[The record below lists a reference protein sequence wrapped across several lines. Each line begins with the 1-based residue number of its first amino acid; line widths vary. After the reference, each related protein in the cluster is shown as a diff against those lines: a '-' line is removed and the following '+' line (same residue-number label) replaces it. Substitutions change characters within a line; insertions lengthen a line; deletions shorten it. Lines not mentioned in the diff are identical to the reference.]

1 MKQQS
6 RRTFIKLAAASSA
19 LFATGTTKALVT
31 PTLLRRPIPKSGE
44 LIPAIGMG
52 TWVTFN
58 VGDNISLRDQRTDVL
73 KTFFDLGGG
82 MIDSSP
88 MYGSAE
94 DVMGY
99 SLAKLSNTQGML
111 SATKIW
117 TSSKDEGRSQINDS
131 FRLWGLKKFDLFQ
144 VHKLLNWEEHLDT
157 LRERRAAGQIRYI
170 GITTSHGSRHSEM
183 ARTMETQDIDFVQFT
198 YNVEDR
204 DAEDRLLPLAA
215 DKGIAVIINRP
226 FQRGTLTN
234 RFEGKPLPTWASE
247 YGITSWAQYLLKFVV
262 SHPAVTCAIPATS
275 KVEHMKENMN
285 VLQTRLPDIKDRQRM
300 LDYVQSL

>member
-19 LFATGTTKALVT
+19 LFATGTTKALAT

-52 TWVTFN
+52 TWITFN
-58 VGDNISLRDQRTDVL
+58 VDDNILLRDQRTEVL

-82 MIDSSP
+82 MINSSP
-88 MYGSAE
+88 MNGSAE

-111 SATKIW
+111 SATKVW
-117 TSSKDEGRSQINDS
+117 TSLKDEGRSQIDDS
-131 FRLWGLKKFDLFQ
+131 FHLWGLKKFDLFQ
-144 VHKLLNWEEHLDT
+144 VHNLLNWEEHLDT

-183 ARTMETQDIDFVQFT
+183 ARIMETQDIDFVQFT

-204 DAEDRLLPLAA
+204 DAEDHLLPLAA

-226 FQRGTLTN
+226 FKRGTLTN
-234 RFEGKPLPTWASE
+234 RFEGKPLPAWASE
-247 YGITSWAQYLLKFVV
+247 YGITSWVQYLLKFVV

-285 VLQTRLPDIKDRQRM
+285 VLQTHLPDIKDRQRM
-300 LDYVQSL
+300 LDYVQSH

>member
-19 LFATGTTKALVT
+19 LFATGTTKALAT

-88 MYGSAE
+88 MYGSAR

>member
-1 MKQQS
+1 
-6 RRTFIKLAAASSA
+6 
-19 LFATGTTKALVT
+19 
-31 PTLLRRPIPKSGE
+31 
-44 LIPAIGMG
+44 
-52 TWVTFN
+52 
-58 VGDNISLRDQRTDVL
+58 
-73 KTFFDLGGG
+73 
-82 MIDSSP
+82 
-88 MYGSAE
+88 
-94 DVMGY
+94 
-99 SLAKLSNTQGML
+99 
-111 SATKIW
+111 
-117 TSSKDEGRSQINDS
+117 
-131 FRLWGLKKFDLFQ
+131 
-144 VHKLLNWEEHLDT
+144 
-157 LRERRAAGQIRYI
+157 
-170 GITTSHGSRHSEM
+170 
-183 ARTMETQDIDFVQFT
+183 METQDIDFVQFT

>member
-19 LFATGTTKALVT
+19 LFATGTTKALAT

-226 FQRGTLTN
+226 FQRGTLTS

>member
-1 MKQQS
+1 
-6 RRTFIKLAAASSA
+6 
-19 LFATGTTKALVT
+19 
-31 PTLLRRPIPKSGE
+31 
-44 LIPAIGMG
+44 MG
-52 TWVTFN
+52 TWITFN
-58 VGDNISLRDQRTDVL
+58 VDDNILLRDQRTEVL

-82 MIDSSP
+82 MINSSP
-88 MYGSAE
+88 MNGSAE

-111 SATKIW
+111 SATKVW
-117 TSSKDEGRSQINDS
+117 TSLKDEGRSQIDDS
-131 FRLWGLKKFDLFQ
+131 FHLWGLKKFDLFQ
-144 VHKLLNWEEHLDT
+144 VHNLLNWEEHLDT

-183 ARTMETQDIDFVQFT
+183 ARIMELQDIDFVQFT

-204 DAEDRLLPLAA
+204 DAEDHLLPLAD

-234 RFEGKPLPTWASE
+234 RFEGKPLTAWASE
-247 YGITSWAQYLLKFVV
+247 YGITSWVQYLLKFVV

-285 VLQTRLPDIKDRQRM
+285 VLQTHLPDIKDRQRM
-300 LDYVQSL
+300 LDYVQSH

>member
-1 MKQQS
+1 MKNHS

-19 LFATGTTKALVT
+19 FLATGTTNALST
-31 PTLLRRPIPKSGE
+31 PTLLRKPIPKSGE
-44 LIPAIGMG
+44 FIPAIGMG
-52 TWVTFN
+52 TWITFN
-58 VGDNISLRDQRTDVL
+58 VGDNISLRDERTEVL
-73 KTFFDLGGG
+73 RTFFDLGGG

-99 SLAKLSNTQGML
+99 SLAKLSNTQGMF
-111 SATKIW
+111 SATKVW
-117 TSSKDEGRSQINDS
+117 TSSKDEGRTQIDDS

-144 VHKLLNWEEHLDT
+144 VHNLLNWEDHLAT
-157 LRERRAAGQIRYI
+157 LRERRAAGHIRYI
-170 GITTSHGSRHSEM
+170 GITTSHGSRHPEM
-183 ARTMETQDIDFVQFT
+183 ARIMETQDIDFVQFT

-204 DAEDRLLPLAA
+204 GAEDRLLPLAA

-226 FQRGTLTN
+226 FQRGALID
-234 RFEGKPLPTWASE
+234 RLEGKPLPAWASE
-247 YGITSWAQYLLKFVV
+247 YGITSWAQYLLKFIV

-285 VLQTRLPDIKDRQRM
+285 VLQTRLPDIKDRGRM

>member
-1 MKQQS
+1 
-6 RRTFIKLAAASSA
+6 
-19 LFATGTTKALVT
+19 
-31 PTLLRRPIPKSGE
+31 
-44 LIPAIGMG
+44 MG
-52 TWVTFN
+52 TWITFN
-58 VGDNISLRDQRTDVL
+58 VDDNILLRDQRTEVL

-88 MYGSAE
+88 MYGSVE
-94 DVMGY
+94 DIMGY

-111 SATKIW
+111 SATKVW
-117 TSSKDEGRSQINDS
+117 TSLKDEGRSQIDDS
-131 FRLWGLKKFDLFQ
+131 FHLWGLKKFDLFQ
-144 VHKLLNWEEHLDT
+144 VHNLLNWEEHLDT

-183 ARTMETQDIDFVQFT
+183 ARIMETQDIDFVQFT

-204 DAEDRLLPLAA
+204 DAEDHLLPLAD

-234 RFEGKPLPTWASE
+234 RFEGKPLPAWASE

-275 KVEHMKENMN
+275 KVEHMKKNMN
-285 VLQTRLPDIKDRQRM
+285 VLQTHLPDIKDRQRM
-300 LDYVQSL
+300 LDYVQSH